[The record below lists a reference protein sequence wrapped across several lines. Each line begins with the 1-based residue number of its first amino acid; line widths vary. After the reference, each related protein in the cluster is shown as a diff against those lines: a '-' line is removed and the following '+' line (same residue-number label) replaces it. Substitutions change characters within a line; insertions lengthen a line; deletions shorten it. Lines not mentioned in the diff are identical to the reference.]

1 MISIQAAA
9 APALVVVVVVVVSVV
24 NCVSQ
29 CVRPAEIVV
38 VLAQV
43 SARIFISDISD
54 RTLFWFYLNYPVTR
68 TAYTYSALL
77 YANYSKERKK
87 TEKMQLF
94 RIQNILQ
101 RIHISGQSKCI

>member
-9 APALVVVVVVVVSVV
+9 APALVVVVVVSAV

-43 SARIFISDISD
+43 SARISISDISD

-77 YANYSKERKK
+77 YANYSKEKKKQRKCNCSAYK
-87 TEKMQLF
+87 IYCNGFTLVDN
-94 RIQNILQ
+94 QNV
-101 RIHISGQSKCI
+101 SKF

>member
-9 APALVVVVVVVVSVV
+9 AAALVVVVVVVSAV

-43 SARIFISDISD
+43 SARISISDISD
-54 RTLFWFYLNYPVTR
+54 RTLFWFYLNYPVTL

-77 YANYSKERKK
+77 YANYSKEKK

-101 RIHISGQSKCI
+101 RIHISGQSRCI